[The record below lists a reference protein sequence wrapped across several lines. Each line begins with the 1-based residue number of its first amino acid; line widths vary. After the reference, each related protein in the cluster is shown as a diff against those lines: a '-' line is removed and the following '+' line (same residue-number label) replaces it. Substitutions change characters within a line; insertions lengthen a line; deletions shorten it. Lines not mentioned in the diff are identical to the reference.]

1 MLNYIWFGMIF
12 ISVIVGTITGNI
24 DAVTQAAIDMSKTA
38 VDIAISLIGIMA
50 LWLGIMK
57 IAEQSGL
64 IKIIA
69 KGLRPITLK
78 LFPEVPPDHPA
89 IGSIILNMAAN
100 ILGLGNAATPLGLK
114 AMEELQELNE
124 NKEIATNAMCT
135 FLAINTSSVQ
145 IILPATVVA
154 LMGATANQIFITTI
168 LATGFS
174 TMVAIISVK
183 FFEKMKEF
191 SYPKKERIMIDSFVI
206 FTNQISR
213 YIIPFLLVS
222 IPFYGL
228 FIKKIKVYE
237 LCVEGAKD
245 GVTIAVRIIP
255 YLVAILVA
263 IGMFRASG
271 ALNILLIWLTPFL
284 NFVGFPPENLPLA
297 LMRPL
302 SGSGS
307 LGLLTDLI
315 DQHGQDSLISKIG
328 ATMYG
333 STETTFY
340 VLAVYFGS
348 VGIKKSRHA
357 LISGLLADLA
367 GIIAAVFLCQILFGD
382 STISQGNHKKQMT
395 YFQGLKK

>member
-124 NKEIATNAMCT
+124 DKEIASNAMCT

-154 LMGATANQIFITTI
+154 LMGTTANQIFITTI

-174 TMVAIISVK
+174 TMVAIVSVK
-183 FFEKMKEF
+183 FFEKMKRF
-191 SYPKKERIMIDSFVI
+191 SY
-206 FTNQISR
+206 
-213 YIIPFLLVS
+213 
-222 IPFYGL
+222 
-228 FIKKIKVYE
+228 
-237 LCVEGAKD
+237 
-245 GVTIAVRIIP
+245 
-255 YLVAILVA
+255 
-263 IGMFRASG
+263 
-271 ALNILLIWLTPFL
+271 
-284 NFVGFPPENLPLA
+284 
-297 LMRPL
+297 
-302 SGSGS
+302 
-307 LGLLTDLI
+307 
-315 DQHGQDSLISKIG
+315 
-328 ATMYG
+328 
-333 STETTFY
+333 
-340 VLAVYFGS
+340 
-348 VGIKKSRHA
+348 
-357 LISGLLADLA
+357 
-367 GIIAAVFLCQILFGD
+367 
-382 STISQGNHKKQMT
+382 SQKGKGHD
-395 YFQGLKK
+395 